1 MSAQVNY
8 YQGKDTLHI
17 GNEIYRISFY
27 KHFDFTI
34 SNINNNKTDQVYYVD
49 GTPVP
54 LGQVFYKI
62 ENNGDNRGLW
72 KAVRETF
79 TAEEIAALYNER
91 ISIGY
96 YVYPNGTVFDVSLTI
111 PQKELFYSLPPE
123 RWDTL
128 IRKIKEYK
136 KFQLSGAEKYQYV
149 VPGGGLKFKDVYN
162 E

>member
-17 GNEIYRISFY
+17 GNEIYRITYYEDVFMY
-27 KHFDFTI
+27 I

-72 KAVRETF
+72 KVARETF

-91 ISIGY
+91 ISIAY
-96 YVYPNGTVFDVSLTI
+96 FVTPDGTITDVRFTI
-111 PQKELFYSLPPE
+111 PQKPVFYSIPPE
-123 RWDTL
+123 RWARL
-128 IRKIKEYK
+128 EENIKKYD